1 MAISGADN
9 SEVARTPDPHLPQY
23 PEEFNSL
30 HPVPTSKLHS
40 LPSQDPTAMDWWR
53 DNFWII
59 LAVAIIFVCVG
70 LSIFLFCVCKKC
82 EIAKPLKQK
91 QRDEETMYENVTNQ
105 FSVQLPPLPPRGVLS
120 PEVASPQE
128 TPSRPPAAYSSVPK
142 VRNKKTMAVPSYIE
156 PDDDYDDVDN
166 PAHMENHH
174 LETTASSF

>member
-1 MAISGADN
+1 
-9 SEVARTPDPHLPQY
+9 
-23 PEEFNSL
+23 
-30 HPVPTSKLHS
+30 
-40 LPSQDPTAMDWWR
+40 MDWWR
-53 DNFWII
+53 NNFWII

-70 LSIFLFCVCKKC
+70 LSIFLFCVCRC
-82 EIAKPLKQK
+82 LFRQGNDHLIWAGGGRGGERWLSA
-91 QRDEETMYENVTNQ
+91 NVTNQ

-142 VRNKKTMAVPSYIE
+142 VRNKKTVAVPSYIE